1 MAASEKKPPDDMPA
15 KTPPQTTLLQD
26 LAAFAVKMAVLFAI
40 FWLLFN
46 YIFGVRRY
54 LSTNMAPSLRD
65 GDLVL
70 FFRMDRKFSS
80 GDIAVFSYEGQP
92 LMARVVAVAGDTVDF
107 DEKGMLVNGARVQE
121 QDIYYETTMFREGV
135 TFPVQVGENQ
145 IFVLGD
151 NRPNATDSRIFGCVD
166 IDDVEGKVIGFLRRR
181 NL

>member
-1 MAASEKKPPDDMPA
+1 MAASEKNTPGDMHA

-26 LAAFAVKMAVLFAI
+26 LVAFTVKMAVLFAV
-40 FWLLFN
+40 FWLIFN
-46 YIFGVRRY
+46 YVFGVRRY

-70 FFRMDRKFSS
+70 FFRMDQKFSS
-80 GDIAVFSYEGQP
+80 GDIAVFSYKGQP

-107 DEKGMLVNGARVQE
+107 DEKGMLINGSRVQE
-121 QDIYYETTMFREGV
+121 QDIFFETTMFREGV

-166 IDDVEGKVIGFLRRR
+166 IKDVEGKVIGFLRRR